1 MNQILQSQNNDYNNY
16 YDYNQGQ
23 IQYQNQN
30 QNNYNNYNNNMY
42 VNRGSGL
49 DNKTVRII
57 RFFAVFMILF
67 AFVLIGKS
75 AYYFVEKKNNVHDNP
90 QVSYESI
97 ANELYLTITAE
108 HPIKKIEYAWDASN
122 PVVIMGNDKNT
133 FKQKIKI
140 PIGNLMFRLTVE
152 DYYGHTSQYH
162 SQFQNLSDGGDNEKP
177 TVEYQS
183 VNKKIIANVKDNV
196 EIKYFTYQWNENDPV
211 TVYPEGDNK
220 AEMSVEIDIDSSGE
234 LKIITEDTNNN
245 RFEETKKITGS
256 TKPEVILDVDTTN
269 NQLKI
274 RVKDSIGISRITV
287 QIDESLEDTG
297 DEPLNQKD
305 VTATI
310 PLSLGKHTI
319 VVTAENSSGRTEKV
333 EKNIEM

>member
-1 MNQILQSQNNDYNNY
+1 
-16 YDYNQGQ
+16 
-23 IQYQNQN
+23 
-30 QNNYNNYNNNMY
+30 
-42 VNRGSGL
+42 
-49 DNKTVRII
+49 
-57 RFFAVFMILF
+57 
-67 AFVLIGKS
+67 
-75 AYYFVEKKNNVHDNP
+75 
-90 QVSYESI
+90 
-97 ANELYLTITAE
+97 
-108 HPIKKIEYAWDASN
+108 
-122 PVVIMGNDKNT
+122 
-133 FKQKIKI
+133 
-140 PIGNLMFRLTVE
+140 MFRLTVE

-319 VVTAENSSGRTEKV
+319 VVTAENTSGRTEKV

>member
-122 PVVIMGNDKNT
+122 PVVIMG
-133 FKQKIKI
+133 KIKI
-140 PIGNLMFRLTVE
+140 LLNKRLK
-152 DYYGHTSQYH
+152 
-162 SQFQNLSDGGDNEKP
+162 FQL
-177 TVEYQS
+177 
-183 VNKKIIANVKDNV
+183 
-196 EIKYFTYQWNENDPV
+196 
-211 TVYPEGDNK
+211 
-220 AEMSVEIDIDSSGE
+220 
-234 LKIITEDTNNN
+234 
-245 RFEETKKITGS
+245 ET
-256 TKPEVILDVDTTN
+256 
-269 NQLKI
+269 
-274 RVKDSIGISRITV
+274 
-287 QIDESLEDTG
+287 
-297 DEPLNQKD
+297 
-305 VTATI
+305 
-310 PLSLGKHTI
+310 
-319 VVTAENSSGRTEKV
+319 
-333 EKNIEM
+333 